1 MTRMTR
7 LFLLA
12 IPAFSVLLFASDE
25 SSVRARIRAGVQS
38 IRLIDTHEHLSPE
51 DSRLKQEQSLFTLLH
66 YVSSDMWADGMDRAS
81 TEHLLADPSVPLEKK
96 WQTIAPYWENVRTT
110 AYGRSLLRAIRDLY
124 GISDISE
131 STYQEISRKIK
142 ESNQPGWYETVL
154 RKKAGIDL
162 AICDVGAAGTA
173 LSPELFR
180 AVIQMD
186 YFLVFPEAA
195 RIVESGQGVVINT
208 LADWESA
215 LDKAFVQAKERGFVA
230 IKSPVAYQRSLD
242 FAAVDRAE
250 AEALFDRL
258 KERKGKT
265 GRPDWSQNKL
275 LQDYMF
281 GRIADNCARYDL
293 PLQIHTG
300 FFYDTWRNVTQ
311 ANPSH
316 LIPFI
321 VRHRNTR
328 FVLMHG
334 GYPYGGE
341 LLAMAK
347 NLPNVFLDMCWT
359 YIISPAFAARF
370 LDEAIETVPSDKI
383 MGFGGDYQIP
393 EGAYAHAVLC
403 REVVSKVLAD
413 KVESGY
419 WSEAE
424 ALKYAGALLRDN
436 PLRVFKLQRPP
447 LKP

>member
-1 MTRMTR
+1 MRR
-7 LFLLA
+7 PAKCVLLA
-12 IPAFSVLLFASDE
+12 LPAFVAHLFAADE
-25 SSVRARIRAGVQS
+25 ASVRARIRAGVED

-51 DSRLKQEQSLFTLLH
+51 DGRIKQEQSLFTLLH
-66 YVSSDMWADGMDRAS
+66 YVTSDMWADGMDRSS
-81 TEHLLADPSVPLEKK
+81 TERLLADPSAPLEKK
-96 WQTIAPYWENVRTT
+96 WQAIAPYWNNVRTT
-110 AYGRSLLRAIRDLY
+110 AYGRNLLRAIRDLY

-131 STYQEISRKIK
+131 STYPDVCRKIRD
-142 ESNQPGWYETVL
+142 SNQPGWYETVL
-154 RKKAGIDL
+154 KKKAGIDM
-162 AICDVGAAGTA
+162 AISDVGPAGAA
-173 LSPELFR
+173 LNPDLFR
-180 AVIQMD
+180 AVIQLD
-186 YFLVFPEAA
+186 HFLVFPEAT
-195 RIVESGQGVVINT
+195 RIVEPSQGVVINT
-208 LADWESA
+208 LADWENA
-215 LDKAFVQAKERGFVA
+215 LQKAFEQAKEKKFVA
-230 IKSPVAYQRSLD
+230 VKSPVAYQRSLD

-258 KERKGKT
+258 KEKKGKT
-265 GRPDWSQNKL
+265 GRPDWSQNKP

-281 GRIADNCARYDL
+281 GKIADNCARYDL

-321 VRHRNTR
+321 MRHRNTR

-347 NLPNVFLDMCWT
+347 NLPNVTIDMCWT

-383 MGFGGDYQIP
+383 LGFGGDYQIP
-393 EGAYAHAVLC
+393 EGSYAHAMLC

-413 KVESGY
+413 KVLSGY

-424 ALKYAGALLRDN
+424 ALKYARALLRDN
-436 PLRVFKLQRPP
+436 ALRVFKLQ
-447 LKP
+447 

>member
-1 MTRMTR
+1 MVLPALTAI
-7 LFLLA
+7 LF
-12 IPAFSVLLFASDE
+12 PTDE
-25 SSVRARIRAGVQS
+25 ASVRARIRAGVES
-38 IRLIDTHEHLSPE
+38 IRLIDTHEHLSAE
-51 DSRLKQEQSLFTLLH
+51 DSRTKQEQSLFTLLH
-66 YVSSDMWADGMDRAS
+66 YVSSDMWADGMDRTS
-81 TEHLLADPSVPLEKK
+81 TERLLADPSVPLERK
-96 WQTIAPYWENVRTT
+96 WHVVAPYWANVRTT

-124 GISDISE
+124 GIDDISE
-131 STYQEISRKIK
+131 STYKEISRKIK
-142 ESNQPGWYETVL
+142 EANQPGWYETVL
-154 RKKAGIDL
+154 KKKARIDM
-162 AICDVGAAGTA
+162 AICDVGSAGAA
-173 LSPELFR
+173 LNPDMFR
-180 AVIQMD
+180 AVIQLD
-186 YFLVFPEAA
+186 QFLVFPEGA
-195 RIVESGQGVVINT
+195 RIVEAAQGVVINT
-208 LADWESA
+208 LADWEDA
-215 LDKAFVQAKERGFVA
+215 LQKAFEQAKEKKFVA

-242 FAAVDRAE
+242 FAAVDRTE
-250 AEALFDRL
+250 AEALLDRL

-321 VRHRNTR
+321 MRHRNTR

-347 NLPNVFLDMCWT
+347 NLPNVTLDMCWT

-393 EGAYAHAVLC
+393 EGSYAHAMLC

-413 KVESGY
+413 KVLSGY
-419 WSEAE
+419 WSEEE
-424 ALKYAGALLRDN
+424 ALKYARALLRDN
-436 PLRVFKLQRPP
+436 ALRIF
-447 LKP
+447 LKTGIGPM